1 MVGRIFECSNIE
13 YSNIENSNIR
23 VLEYSKIRTF
33 PKIRIF
39 DIYQYRC
46 RCRYRYRFRFR
57 FRFSISM
64 PNIEYRVSDIRI
76 SNSST
81 RKFEFFRK
89 FEYSIFIDIDINVGI
104 GIGFGFD
111 FVFDFNAKYRLYSI
125 RHSNIEYSIFE
136 SSKFDRTSLSRG
148 SARPL
153 GAKATTP
160 ITPSVEEYR

>member
-111 FVFDFNAKYRLYSI
+111 FGFDFRFKCRI
-125 RHSNIEYSIFE
+125 SNIGYSIFE
-136 SSKFDRTSLSRG
+136 YRIFDIRIFGYSSTRVLENSNLPNNRMFFGFSVISR
-148 SARPL
+148 
-153 GAKATTP
+153 
-160 ITPSVEEYR
+160 